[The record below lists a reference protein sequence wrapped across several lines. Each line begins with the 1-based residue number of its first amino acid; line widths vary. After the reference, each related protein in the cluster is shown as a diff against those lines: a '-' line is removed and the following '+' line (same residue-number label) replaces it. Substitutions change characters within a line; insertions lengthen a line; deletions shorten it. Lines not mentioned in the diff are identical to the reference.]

1 MDVIEAIMSRRSIR
15 RYTDKVIE
23 DDTIEMLLKAAMQAP
38 SAHNS
43 QSWQLVVITERAL
56 LDAIPRFHRYAGM
69 LRQAPAAILVCG
81 DTRLEENV
89 GYCSLNCAA
98 ATQNILLAA
107 HSLGLGAVWLG
118 IYPREKRIEEIRK
131 LLGLPPEIVPI
142 SLVSLGYP
150 AEEKTPEQRY
160 QPRRVHRDG
169 WRKRPG

>member
-15 RYTDKVIE
+15 RYTDRAIE

-56 LDAIPRFHRYAGM
+56 LDVIPRFHRYAGM

-81 DTRLEENV
+81 DSRLEENV
-89 GYCSLNCAA
+89 GYCILNCAA

-107 HSLGLGAVWLG
+107 HALDLGAVWLG
-118 IYPREKRIEEIRK
+118 IYPRERRIEEIRR
-131 LLGLPPEIVPI
+131 LLDLPPEIIPMN
-142 SLVSLGYP
+142 LVSLGYP
-150 AEEKTPEQRY
+150 AEHKPPEERY
-160 QPRRVHRDG
+160 RPQRVHRNR
-169 WRKRPG
+169 WQERP